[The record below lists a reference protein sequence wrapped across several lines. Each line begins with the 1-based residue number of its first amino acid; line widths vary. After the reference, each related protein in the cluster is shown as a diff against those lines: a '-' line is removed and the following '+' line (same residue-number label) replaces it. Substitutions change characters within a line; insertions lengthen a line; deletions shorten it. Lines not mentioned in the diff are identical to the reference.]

1 MILLTKMPKK
11 KKNNRYVAI
20 DFEKMD
26 TLPSSVC
33 SIGVA
38 VIENNK
44 VTDTFYSLICP
55 PTKNENYYCVQTHG
69 LHYKDVKN
77 APKFNEIWKKIDKI
91 INGCPIIAHNFGIE
105 RGCIN
110 ACNEEYDTDYNYE
123 YICTLALSRKYLPDL
138 PSKGLDLVCEALN
151 YKMGY
156 HHNALDDAIASAEIF
171 LKIKDKFNLKDED
184 IKRRGQFD

>member
-1 MILLTKMPKK
+1 MPRK

-20 DFEKMD
+20 DFEKLD

-33 SIGVA
+33 SVGVA
-38 VIENNK
+38 VIENNQI
-44 VTDTFYSLICP
+44 TDTFYSLVCP
-55 PTKNENYYCVQTHG
+55 PSKNENYYCVQTHG

-77 APKFNEIWKKIDKI
+77 APKFPQVWNKVDKI
-91 INGCPIIAHNFGIE
+91 INGCPVIAHNYGVE

-110 ACNEEYDTDYNYE
+110 ACNEYYETEYNYD
-123 YICTLALSRKYLPDL
+123 YICTLALSRKYLSDL

-156 HHNALDDAIASAEIF
+156 HHNALDDAIASAVVF
-171 LKIKDKFNLKDED
+171 LRIKDKFNLKDED
-184 IKRRGQFD
+184 IKRRGQYD

>member
-1 MILLTKMPKK
+1 MLKT

-20 DFEKMD
+20 DFEKLD
-26 TLPSSVC
+26 TIPISVC
-33 SIGVA
+33 SIGLA

-44 VTDTFYSLICP
+44 ITDTFYSLVCP
-55 PTKNENYYCVQTHG
+55 PSKNENYYCVNTHG

-77 APKFNEIWKKIDKI
+77 APKFPQVWKKVDKI
-91 INGCPIIAHNFGIE
+91 INGCPVIAHNYGVE

-110 ACNEEYDTDYNYE
+110 ACNEYYETEYNYN
-123 YICTLALSRKYLPDL
+123 YICTLALSRKYLSDL

-156 HHNALDDAIASAEIF
+156 HHNALDDAIASAEVF
-171 LKIKDKFNLKDED
+171 LRIKDKFNLKDED
-184 IKRRGQFD
+184 IKRRGQYD

>member
-1 MILLTKMPKK
+1 MPRK

-20 DFEKMD
+20 DFEKLD

-33 SIGVA
+33 SVGVA
-38 VIENNK
+38 VIENNQI
-44 VTDTFYSLICP
+44 TDTFYSLVCP
-55 PTKNENYYCVQTHG
+55 PSKNENYYCVQTHG

-77 APKFNEIWKKIDKI
+77 APKFPQVRKKIDKI
-91 INGCPIIAHNFGIE
+91 ITGCPVIAHNYGVE

-110 ACNEEYDTDYNYE
+110 ACNEYYETEYNYD
-123 YICTLALSRKYLPDL
+123 YICTLALSRKYLSDL

-156 HHNALDDAIASAEIF
+156 HHNALDDAIASAEVF
-171 LKIKDKFNLKDED
+171 LRIKDKFNLKDED
-184 IKRRGQFD
+184 IKRRGQYD

>member
-1 MILLTKMPKK
+1 MSRK

-44 VTDTFYSLICP
+44 ITDTFYSLVCP

-69 LHYKDVKN
+69 LRYKDVKN
-77 APKFNEIWKKIDKI
+77 APKFNEIWKKVDKMID
-91 INGCPIIAHNFGIE
+91 GSPVIAHNFGIE

-110 ACNEEYDTDYNYE
+110 ACNEEYDTDYSYE
-123 YICTLALSRKYLPDL
+123 YICTLALSRKYLSDL
-138 PSKGLDLVCEALN
+138 PSKGLDLVCEALD

-156 HHNALDDAIASAEIF
+156 HHNALDDAIASAEVF
-171 LKIKDKFNLKDED
+171 LRIKDKFKLKDEN
-184 IKRRGQFD
+184 IERRGQFE